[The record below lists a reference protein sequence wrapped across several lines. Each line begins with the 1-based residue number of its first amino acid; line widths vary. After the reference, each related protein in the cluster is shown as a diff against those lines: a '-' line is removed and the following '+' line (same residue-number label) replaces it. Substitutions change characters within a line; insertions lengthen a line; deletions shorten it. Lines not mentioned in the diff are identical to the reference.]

1 MQLDSSRFFYVII
14 YPFEKFQFYIYTY
27 IYTCSQFSYETKR
40 DYVSRL
46 ITFSKYGVQNGG
58 IVCIESCLR

>member
-14 YPFEKFQFYIYTY
+14 YPFEKFQFYIS
-27 IYTCSQFSYETKR
+27 TCSQFSYETKR